1 LQAWIEALRD
11 GRDPVVAV
19 ENRVKEILVRQ
30 AGRPQLKD
38 LWWQIPEALRPL
50 FGLPEGEGIK
60 RIVGRYDEQGRYVA
74 GLASLTEREFEVFW
88 LHLRGWSDAAI
99 QVELTPPGLL
109 RDRSQW
115 TSLKTIYNHLWSARR
130 KVRLLFGLDTRSPDL
145 G

>member
-1 LQAWIEALRD
+1 VQAWIEALRD

-19 ENRVKEILVRQ
+19 ENRVNEILGRQ

-38 LWWQIPEALRPL
+38 LWWQIPEGLRPL

-60 RIVGRYDEQGRYVA
+60 RILGRYDDQGRYLA

-115 TSLKTIYNHLWSARR
+115 TSLKTIYNHLSSARR
-130 KVRLLFGLDTRSPDL
+130 KVRLLFGLDTPKSKM